1 MSKILVTGGAGFIG
15 SHVCEALVNRG
26 DKVICLDNF
35 TDYYGPDVGYTS
47 DKKVRNI
54 EDLTDQ
60 PNFDLISA
68 DIRKA
73 SDLETIFA
81 RNQGIDVIIH
91 LAAMAGVRRSFEIPD
106 DYAATNIN
114 GTRLLLINANQ
125 FDVRNFVFASSSSVY
140 GDNSQVPFRE
150 HQDGL
155 QPISPYAETKLEGE
169 MLCRENHG
177 QTGMPITCLRFFTVY
192 GPRGRPD
199 MIPYKFTR
207 FLFEGKPLPVF
218 GDGTTQRDYT
228 FINDIVSGIIAATD
242 RALPF
247 EVINLGN
254 SRTVRLIDFI
264 RTLEK
269 LTGRTAQINWQPP
282 QKGDVQRTYADI
294 TKAKE
299 LLGYNPQTP
308 IEEGLRQLV
317 EWYKE
322 SNN

>member
-199 MIPYKFTR
+199 MIPYKF
-207 FLFEGKPLPVF
+207 
-218 GDGTTQRDYT
+218 
-228 FINDIVSGIIAATD
+228 INDIVSRIIAAAD

-254 SRTVRLIDFI
+254 SRTVKLIDFI
-264 RTLEK
+264 RTLER
-269 LTGRTAQINWQPP
+269 LTGITAQINWQQP

-294 TKAKE
+294 TKARE

-317 EWYKE
+317 EWYKI
-322 SNN
+322 